1 LLILQCQSS
10 ILPFILLLLLAM
22 IAPASLY
29 RHGDVLLA
37 AVPALPA
44 NAKPVLGLILAHGEL
59 TGHAHR
65 IREAGAAQLFIQGGF
80 TYLRVTAAAATLVH
94 EEHRPIE
101 LPTGVYRVWQQ
112 REYTPTAIRTVLD

>member
-1 LLILQCQSS
+1 
-10 ILPFILLLLLAM
+10 M
-22 IAPASLY
+22 ITPAFLY

-37 AVPALPA
+37 LVSALPA
-44 NAKPVLGLILAHGEL
+44 DAQPTPGLILAHGEL

-65 IREAGAAQLFIQGGF
+65 IRETGVTQLFTKSTF
-80 TYLRVTAAAATLVH
+80 TYLQVTGAKATLVH

-112 REYTPTAIRTVLD
+112 REYTPTAIRTILD

>member
-1 LLILQCQSS
+1 MLILQCQSS
-10 ILPFILLLLLAM
+10 IIPFILLLLLAM

-65 IREAGAAQLFIQGGF
+65 IREAGEAQLFTQGGF

>member
-1 LLILQCQSS
+1 
-10 ILPFILLLLLAM
+10 M
-22 IAPASLY
+22 ISPAFLY

-37 AVPALPA
+37 AVHTLPTAAVPAP
-44 NAKPVLGLILAHGEL
+44 GLILAHGEL

-65 IREAGAAQLFIQGGF
+65 IREAGAAQLFTQGAF
-80 TYLRVTAAAATLVH
+80 TYLQVTAATATLVH

-101 LPTGVYRVWQQ
+101 LPTGIYRVWQQ

>member
-1 LLILQCQSS
+1 
-10 ILPFILLLLLAM
+10 M
-22 IAPASLY
+22 TAPASLY
-29 RHGDVLLA
+29 RHGDVLMA
-37 AVPALPA
+37 AVPTLPA
-44 NAKPVLGLILAHGEL
+44 TAQPAPGLILAHGEL

-65 IREAGAAQLFIQGGF
+65 IRETGVAQLFTYGGF
-80 TYLRVTAAAATLVH
+80 TYLHVMAAKATLVH

>member
-1 LLILQCQSS
+1 
-10 ILPFILLLLLAM
+10 M
-22 IAPASLY
+22 IAPAFLY

-37 AVPALPA
+37 LVSALPSDA
-44 NAKPVLGLILAHGEL
+44 QPAPGLILAHGEL

-65 IREAGAAQLFIQGGF
+65 IRETGVAQLFTKGTF
-80 TYLRVTAAAATLVH
+80 TYLRITAATATLVH

-101 LPTGVYRVWQQ
+101 LPTGVYRVWRQ

>member
-1 LLILQCQSS
+1 
-10 ILPFILLLLLAM
+10 M
-22 IAPASLY
+22 ITPAFFY

-37 AVPALPA
+37 AVLVLPA
-44 NAKPVLGLILAHGEL
+44 DAKPAPGLILAHGEL

-65 IREAGAAQLFIQGGF
+65 IREAGATQLFTQGAL
-80 TYLRVTAAAATLVH
+80 TYLRVTAAKATLVH

-101 LPTGVYRVWQQ
+101 LLTGIYRVWQQ

>member
-1 LLILQCQSS
+1 
-10 ILPFILLLLLAM
+10 M
-22 IAPASLY
+22 IAPAFLY

-37 AVPALPA
+37 AVSALPID
-44 NAKPVLGLILAHGEL
+44 AKPAPGLILAHGEL

-65 IREAGAAQLFIQGGF
+65 IRETGVAQLFTQGAF
-80 TYLRVTAAAATLVH
+80 TYLHVTAAKATLVH

>member
-1 LLILQCQSS
+1 MLILQCQSS
-10 ILPFILLLLLAM
+10 ILSFILLLLLAM

-65 IREAGAAQLFIQGGF
+65 IREAGAAQLFTQGGF